1 MKTEQKLLEKIFE
14 SARTY
19 ARCYVFYTR
28 ETLSD
33 EGRLYVAQLQIQ
45 TAFLFPLLTD
55 GDRSIL
61 CRLYYL
67 REWLDKAKDEK
78 RFALSRQNLKQFRQ
92 KVRGKK
98 SEWIQLKRRLVKSG
112 LKHKLTEI
120 QLQLL
125 EDRYLS
131 LPAPRR

>member
-1 MKTEQKLLEKIFE
+1 MKTEQKLLEKFFE
-14 SARTY
+14 SARAY